1 MKDGGVFGGLSYH
14 GALRQI
20 LKELSLGGSGK
31 GEEKTRKRHTPKKKK
46 KEREMTTRS
55 KASSKAAAL
64 GGILN
69 STGDGWVRYEPWE
82 LEGLCMYVSRE
93 SGCELLQ
100 GTEHSQR
107 MPFVLI
113 STSLADVLENS
124 CCHIRAIISLGT
136 ARSQ

>member
-1 MKDGGVFGGLSYH
+1 MEVG
-14 GALRQI
+14 
-20 LKELSLGGSGK
+20 KERRRRESA
-31 GEEKTRKRHTPKKKK
+31 THQKKKK
-46 KEREMTTRS
+46 KREMTTRS
-55 KASSKAAAL
+55 KASSKAAVL
-64 GGILN
+64 GGFLN